1 MSRISA
7 MHYLKLAG
15 RSSIFLFFAI
25 IFLIDAMGLTA
36 TPLESTMF
44 FKVVKWIIWG
54 IFMTEMAMRFMPSS
68 FESMGCQ
75 KQFKINY
82 QPPTEGYQPS
92 FPPVAPKHPV
102 LIVSASWIALNGAI
116 AALFYAGII
125 GHRVLFLISM
135 AYSICDMICILFFCP
150 FQQWMMKNK
159 CCGTCRI
166 YNWDFI
172 MMFTPMIF
180 IPSFYNTSLLIVS
193 VILFIN
199 WEALYR
205 MYPERFSEETNMC
218 LSCSNC
224 EEKLC
229 RHKKTLQKYLKKYR
243 TMYMSRKKH

>member
-1 MSRISA
+1 
-7 MHYLKLAG
+7 MHMLKLIG
-15 RSSIFLFFAI
+15 RSSIFLFFTI
-25 IFLIDAMGLTA
+25 IFILDAFGITE
-36 TPLESTMF
+36 TPLEGRPF
-44 FKVVKWIIWG
+44 FNIVKGAVWV
-54 IFMTEMAMRFMPSS
+54 IFMLEMLLRFFPSS

-75 KQFKINY
+75 KQFKKNY

-92 FPPVAPKHPV
+92 FPDVAPKHPV
-102 LIVSASWIALNGAI
+102 AIVAASWIALNGAI
-116 AALFYAGII
+116 AALFYLGVI
-125 GHRVLFLISM
+125 GERVLFCISM

-180 IPSFYNTSLLIVS
+180 IPSKYNTSLFIVS
-193 VILFIN
+193 LILFIN
-199 WEALYR
+199 WEVLCKL
-205 MYPERFSEETNMC
+205 YPERFHEETNMC
-218 LSCSNC
+218 LSCVNC

-243 TMYMSRKKH
+243 QHLHNIIKK